1 MDSWTRE
8 LDVRD
13 VQVTLLLLGG
23 HQYTLTLPSNSPLL
37 LSLLNALIH
46 NNQNNRQ
53 DTRQLFQI
61 PIHQQQQALCFSSD
75 SLVGL
80 ITEPPIFV
88 KSLPTETPVPS
99 PVTATP
105 PPASDILKIKYW
117 CIDNFLTPAENQKL
131 LDYALTQEKQFS
143 ETGPLTNTPDYPEHR
158 ESLVIYFSP
167 DFADIILN
175 RLKAV
180 FSTALEQLEI
190 APFPITHIDAQL
202 TAHNDGHYFRVHND
216 NGAERDATRMLTYV
230 YYFYQEPKA
239 FSGGE
244 LILYDTKWHGG
255 YSYSKLENFQTIEPI
270 NNRIIFFYSGL
281 MHEVL
286 PVHCPSK
293 QFADSRFTVNGWVRR

>member
-1 MDSWTRE
+1 MNSWTPE

-13 VQVTLLLLGG
+13 IQVTVLLLGG
-23 HQYTLTLPSNSPLL
+23 HQYTVTLPSNSPLL
-37 LSLLNALIH
+37 LNLLNALIH
-46 NNQNNRQ
+46 NPSKNCQPP
-53 DTRQLFQI
+53 RQLFQI

-88 KSLPTETPVPS
+88 KN
-99 PVTATP
+99 PVTEPPVTP
-105 PPASDILKIKYW
+105 SSDLLKLKYW

-131 LDYALTQEKQFS
+131 LNYALTQEQHFS
-143 ETGPLTNTPDYPEHR
+143 ATGPLTNTPDYPEHR

-175 RLKAV
+175 RLKTV
-180 FSTALEQLEI
+180 FPIALEQLGI
-190 APFPITHIDAQL
+190 PPFSITHIDAQL
-202 TAHNDGHYFRVHND
+202 TAHNDNHYFRVHND

-244 LILYDTKWHGG
+244 LVLYDTQWQGG
-255 YSYSKLENFQTIEPI
+255 YSYSKLETFQTIEPV

-293 QFADSRFTVNGWVRR
+293 KFADSRFTVNGWIRR